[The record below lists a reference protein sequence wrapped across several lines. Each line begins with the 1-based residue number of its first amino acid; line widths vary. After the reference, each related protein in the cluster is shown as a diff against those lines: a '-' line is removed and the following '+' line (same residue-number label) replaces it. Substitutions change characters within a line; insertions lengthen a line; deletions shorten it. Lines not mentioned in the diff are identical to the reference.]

1 MTLETLGMR
10 INLRSL
16 CAAGFLAGALMA
28 MPVAAKGNPAKQLG
42 DRLPKICAELQKQG
56 WGVPADQ
63 LKMNPNTQ
71 AEMRAGKLIYMCTLE
86 RQLAGTG
93 LGRAPDLS
101 VLLSRSAGDPS
112 LILSVNVWCAPDRE
126 AAIEALA
133 KEIERVLTSSKIPVP
148 AEVLEA
154 VRASR
159 QHEATAEGMRYKVA
173 PIEVNAGACSQVQAG
188 ELGPVL
194 MKMDVAVKPAP

>member
-1 MTLETLGMR
+1 
-10 INLRSL
+10 
-16 CAAGFLAGALMA
+16 MA
-28 MPVAAKGNPAKQLG
+28 VPAAAKGNPARQLG

-63 LKMNPNTQ
+63 LRMNPNTQ
-71 AEMRAGKLIYMCTLE
+71 AEMRVGKLIYMCTLE
-86 RQLAGTG
+86 RQLAGKG
-93 LGRAPDLS
+93 PGRAPDLA
-101 VLLSRSAGDPS
+101 VLLSSSAGDPT

-133 KEIERVLTSSKIPVP
+133 KEIERVLTGSKIPVP

-173 PIEVNAGACSQVQAG
+173 PIDVDAGACSQVQPG
-188 ELGPVL
+188 ELGPG
-194 MKMDVAVKPAP
+194 